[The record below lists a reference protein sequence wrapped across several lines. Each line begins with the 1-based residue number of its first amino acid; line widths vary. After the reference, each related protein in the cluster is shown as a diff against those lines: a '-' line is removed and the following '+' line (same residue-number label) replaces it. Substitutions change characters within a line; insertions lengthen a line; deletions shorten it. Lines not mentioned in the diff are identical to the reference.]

1 MLQGSLRPLHTVGPK
16 IDVKVR
22 DAIGRRWQ
30 CSTIQLDFNLPE
42 RFQIVSLT
50 LHTPEPFLIAFP
62 ESTSFP
68 PQLQLVHT
76 TVSPQF
82 SAARKHDMA
91 LAYDAMFGPSKQ
103 EMFGNV
109 GCSSEQ
115 S

>member
-1 MLQGSLRPLHTVGPK
+1 MLQGSLRPLYTVGPK

-62 ESTSFP
+62 
-68 PQLQLVHT
+68 PQLQLVYT
-76 TVSPQF
+76 TASPQF

-91 LAYDAMFGPSKQ
+91 LAHNAMFGPSKQ